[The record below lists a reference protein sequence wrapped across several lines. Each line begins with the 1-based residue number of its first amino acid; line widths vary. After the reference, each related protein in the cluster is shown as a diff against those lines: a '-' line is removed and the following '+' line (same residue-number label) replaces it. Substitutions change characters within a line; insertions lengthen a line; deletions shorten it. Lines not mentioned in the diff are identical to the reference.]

1 MRTTTPRKP
10 SRGAVVAWAWR
21 CALLALFFAT
31 PASALDPKVPFQ
43 HYRFDRWGVDD
54 GLPQISVLTITQD
67 RLGYLWLGT
76 QNGIA
81 RFDGSRFTVYD
92 RKSSSVDT
100 TLASASIATADGR
113 VWFGTPRGMLWIQGE
128 RVHQI
133 DNGGTP
139 IGVLDLAEDIKGQL
153 LAASESGVYALQ
165 GDRLRP
171 FVPAA
176 APAYALQRDGAVVWV
191 GGLGAITRLAGTGP
205 ERFALPDPALK
216 VTHIAHVGDALW
228 LGTQSGLKRYD
239 LRTHALAD
247 VPEAGS
253 EAIESL
259 LLDSDGN
266 LWVGTLNHLARR
278 WPDGRWEAIGTEDL
292 VAQPW
297 IDALFEDREGALW
310 MGSHSQSLLRLRD
323 SAITR
328 IGIRAGLADPFT
340 WSVLRDRDGALLVGT
355 NSGVM
360 AIGRDGVA
368 HELVAANALPQAQVY
383 SLAQDPDGTLWIGT
397 RGGLALR
404 RDGTT
409 SVPPAL
415 APLAGLQ
422 IDAIQRVGDDDHWI
436 GTLGGL
442 FRYRS
447 GVLHPIGPRRGVP
460 GSTVRTI
467 LPLATASSPSDD
479 ILIGTD
485 AGIFR
490 VQGDHY
496 ARLPGTES
504 LNASFVSRLAWLRP
518 GLLGITT
525 MDRGL
530 GLLRDGHLLLL
541 GPENGLPSANGWTL
555 DMIGAYLYVS
565 SIDGMYRFALDD
577 LPDPSSKPPYR
588 LRTQVVVEGTQRGG
602 GNRRYGCCNGG
613 GDARTLREGSVLW
626 IASSSGVVRLDTT
639 ELPGPAAP
647 PGALVERV
655 RNGDAIF
662 PGDRP
667 LRVKGDSRDLEI
679 DYTGLSLVDSNRI
692 EFRYRLE
699 GYDPDWR
706 DAGTRRAAF
715 YTHLPPG
722 DYRFRVQARPPF
734 GQWGAE
740 IDPLDISVAPRWH
753 ERIEVRLAA
762 LAFAGL
768 FAAFMVMRHNGELRR
783 RARELQKAVDDRTIE
798 LREANAALE
807 KLSRT
812 DSLTG
817 LANRRALDTHA
828 PGPERNWSGAV
839 LLIDLDHFKRVND
852 DHGHARGDQVIM
864 ALGDI
869 LRANTRSDDRVL
881 RWGGE
886 EFLIVSHRLDID
898 VALILAER
906 IRTALAEHRFRAH
919 DGKALHVTCSI
930 GIAPLPAHAT
940 RTGDLDASIALADFA
955 LYRAKRDGRN
965 CVRAVTLPSEASPG
979 VSQGDLREEAERL
992 DALGKLQ
999 WRCPP
1004 DATA

>member
-1 MRTTTPRKP
+1 
-10 SRGAVVAWAWR
+10 
-21 CALLALFFAT
+21 L
-31 PASALDPKVPFQ
+31 ALDPGVPFH

-67 RLGYLWLGT
+67 RLGYLWVGT

-92 RKSSSVDT
+92 RKSSGVDT
-100 TLASASIATADGR
+100 TLASTSIATADGR

-128 RVHQI
+128 RVHEI
-133 DNGGTP
+133 DARGTP

-153 LAASESGVYALQ
+153 LAASESGVYTLA
-165 GDRLRP
+165 GDRLQP
-171 FVPAA
+171 YPLAP

-205 ERFALPDPALK
+205 ERIALSDPALK
-216 VTHIAHVGDALW
+216 VSQIAHAGDALW

-239 LRTHALAD
+239 LRTHALAS
-247 VPEAGS
+247 VPDAGS

-266 LWVGTLNHLARR
+266 LWVGTLNHLSRR
-278 WPDGRWEAIGTEDL
+278 WPDGRWEAIGTDDL
-292 VAQPW
+292 FAQPW
-297 IDALFEDREGALW
+297 IDTLFEDREGALW

-340 WSVLRDRDGALLVGT
+340 WSVLRDHDGALLVGT

-360 AIGRDGVA
+360 AIGNDGIA
-368 HELVAANALPQAQVY
+368 HELVGANALPQAQVY
-383 SLAQDPDGTLWIGT
+383 SLAEDPDGTLWIGT
-397 RGGLALR
+397 RSGLALR
-404 RDGTT
+404 RNGTT

-436 GTLGGL
+436 GTIAGL
-442 FRYRS
+442 FRYRK
-447 GVLHPIGPRRGVP
+447 GVLRAIGPRGGVP

-467 LPLATASSPSDD
+467 LPLNTSSKPPDD

-490 VQGDHY
+490 VQGEHY
-496 ARLPGTES
+496 SRLPGTEA

-530 GLLRDGHLLLL
+530 GLLRNGHMLLL

-555 DMIGAYLYVS
+555 DVIGAYLYVS
-565 SIDGMYRFALDD
+565 SIDGMYRVALDD
-577 LPDPSSKPPYR
+577 LPDPSAKPPYR

-602 GNRRYGCCNGG
+602 GEHRYGCCNGG
-613 GDARTLREGSVLW
+613 GDARTLHEGSVLW

-647 PGALVERV
+647 PAALIERV
-655 RNGDAIF
+655 RNGDTIF
-662 PGDRP
+662 PGDSP
-667 LRVKGDSRDLEI
+667 LRVDGDSRDLEI

-692 EFRYRLE
+692 EFRYRLN

-706 DAGTRRAAF
+706 DAGTRRVAY

-722 DYRFRVQARPPF
+722 DFRFRVQARPPF

-740 IDPLDISVAPRWH
+740 IDPLDISVASRWY
-753 ERIEVRLAA
+753 ERIEIRLAA
-762 LAFAGL
+762 LALAL
-768 FAAFMVMRHNGELRR
+768 LLAAFTVMRHNAELRR
-783 RARELQKAVDDRTIE
+783 RARDLQRAVDDRTVE
-798 LREANAALE
+798 LREANTALE

-817 LANRRALDTHA
+817 LANRRALDPQA

-898 VALILAER
+898 VALVLAER
-906 IRTALAEHRFRAH
+906 IRSALAEHRFRAH
-919 DGKALHVTCSI
+919 DGKVLHVTCSI
-930 GIAPLPAHAT
+930 GIAPLPVHAA

-955 LYRAKRDGRN
+955 LYRAKRDGRDR
-965 CVRAVTLPSEASPG
+965 VRAVTLPSEASPG

-999 WRCPP
+999 WRMPTE
-1004 DATA
+1004 A

>member
-1 MRTTTPRKP
+1 MRTTTPRCL
-10 SRGAVVAWAWR
+10 SRGVAIACISW
-21 CALLALFFAT
+21 CALLLLLFAT

-67 RLGYLWLGT
+67 RLGYLWVGT
-76 QNGIA
+76 QNGIS

-92 RKSSSVDT
+92 RKSTGVDT

-113 VWFGTPRGMLWIQGE
+113 VWFGTPRGLLWIQGE
-128 RVHQI
+128 RVHAV
-133 DNGGTP
+133 DAGGTS
-139 IGVLDLAEDIKGQL
+139 IGVLDLTEDIKGHL
-153 LAASESGVYALQ
+153 LVASESGVYTLD
-165 GDRLRP
+165 GNRLRP
-171 FVPAA
+171 FPSAS
-176 APAYALQRDGAVVWV
+176 APAYALHRDGAVVWV
-191 GGLGAITRLAGTGP
+191 GGSGAITRLAGTAP
-205 ERFALPDPALK
+205 ERIALPDPALK
-216 VTHIAHVGDALW
+216 VSQIAHAGDALW

-239 LRTHALAD
+239 LRTHALAA

-266 LWVGTLNHLARR
+266 LWVGTLNHLSRR
-278 WPDGRWEAIGTEDL
+278 WPDGRWEAIGTDDL
-292 VAQPW
+292 FAQPW

-310 MGSHSQSLLRLRD
+310 MGSHSQSLLRLSD
-323 SAITR
+323 SATTR
-328 IGIRAGLADPFT
+328 IGIRAGLTDPFT
-340 WSVLRDRDGALLVGT
+340 WSVLRDREGALLVGT
-355 NSGVM
+355 NSGLM
-360 AIGRDGVA
+360 AIGNDGIA
-368 HELVAANALPQAQVY
+368 HEFVGAKALPQPQVY
-383 SLAQDPDGTLWIGT
+383 ALAQDPDGALWIGT
-397 RGGLALR
+397 RGGLALHH
-404 RDGTT
+404 DGAT

-422 IDAIQRVGDDDHWI
+422 IDAIQRVGDNDHWI

-442 FRYRS
+442 FRYRN
-447 GVLHPIGPRRGVP
+447 GALRAIGPRNGAP
-460 GSTVRTI
+460 GSSVRAI
-467 LPLATASSPSDD
+467 LPLASASSPSDD

-490 VQGDHY
+490 VQGEHY
-496 ARLPGTES
+496 TRLPGTET

-555 DMIGAYLYVS
+555 DVIGAYLYVS
-565 SIDGMYRFALDD
+565 SIDGVYRVALDD
-577 LPDPSSKPPYR
+577 LPDPSAKPPYR

-602 GNRRYGCCNGG
+602 GERRYGCCNGG

-647 PGALVERV
+647 PAALIDRV
-655 RNGDAIF
+655 RNGDTIF

-667 LRVKGDSRDLEI
+667 LRVDGDSRDLEI
-679 DYTGLSLVDSNRI
+679 NYTGLSLVDSNRI
-692 EFRYRLE
+692 EFRYQMQ
-699 GYDPDWR
+699 GYDRDWR
-706 DAGTRRAAF
+706 DAGTRRVAY

-740 IDPLDISVAPRWH
+740 IDPLDISVVPRWY
-753 ERIEVRLAA
+753 ERFEVRLIA
-762 LAFAGL
+762 LALALL
-768 FAAFMVMRHNGELRR
+768 FAVFLVMRHNAGLRR
-783 RARELQKAVDDRTIE
+783 QARELQKAVDDRTVE
-798 LREANAALE
+798 LREANTALE

-817 LANRRALDTHA
+817 LANRRALDTQA

-898 VALILAER
+898 VALILADR
-906 IRTALAEHRFRAH
+906 IRSALAEHRFRAH
-919 DGKALHVTCSI
+919 DGKVLHVTCSI
-930 GIAPLPAHAT
+930 GIAPLPAHPT
-940 RTGDLDASIALADFA
+940 RAGDLDASIALADFA

-965 CVRAVTLPSEASPG
+965 RVRAVILPSEASPG

-999 WRCPP
+999 WRMPTE
-1004 DATA
+1004 A